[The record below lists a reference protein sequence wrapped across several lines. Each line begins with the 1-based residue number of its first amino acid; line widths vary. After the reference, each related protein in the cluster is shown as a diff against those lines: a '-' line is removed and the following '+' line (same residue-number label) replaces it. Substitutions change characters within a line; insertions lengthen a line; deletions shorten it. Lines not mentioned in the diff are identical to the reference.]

1 MTKKIKLLKLTHSL
15 LGTLLVHC
23 HQGRSCKLIRAV
35 VSPNHMSSFKP
46 HLAFPPSLQGSLL
59 ADPSEQVGCS
69 PSEQVHRPP
78 RPLLLPKFI
87 AWLQKVSKKIC
98 SLFPK
103 EKAFVPMRSSLPV
116 PSPPS
121 ASSLRGARARLRS
134 VGTSSGVD
142 QLQKRKSISCK
153 SKSSPWPAAISARR
167 YGRLSIRASGLW
179 SSCSTLS
186 RSTST
191 TTTSLARSCH
201 HTEQHQPEYLHSSA
215 R

>member
-1 MTKKIKLLKLTHSL
+1 
-15 LGTLLVHC
+15 
-23 HQGRSCKLIRAV
+23 
-35 VSPNHMSSFKP
+35 MSSFKP

-78 RPLLLPKFI
+78 RPLLLPKSI
-87 AWLQKVSKKIC
+87 AWLQKVRQKKC
-98 SLFPK
+98 TLFPK
-103 EKAFVPMRSSLPV
+103 EKTFVLMRSSLPV

-121 ASSLRGARARLRS
+121 ASPLRGARARLRS

-142 QLQKRKSISCK
+142 QLQKRKSVSCK
-153 SKSSPWPAAISARR
+153 KISKSSPRSAAIRARR
-167 YGRLSIRASGLW
+167 YGRLSIRASGLR

-191 TTTSLARSCH
+191 TATSLARSCH
-201 HTEQHQPEYLHSSA
+201 HTEEHQQKYREEVKNHPG
-215 R
+215 